1 MSFSCYES
9 DASSCP
15 TTPSSQESSQT
26 PRTSRE
32 NNDAYYALLAEN
44 ELLRNELKSFAERL
58 EELETQADINQK
70 GHHQAQSPKDWI
82 RANLE
87 EAQHLID
94 SIVGIKGITEGPL
107 NAAIKMGISQPQPA
121 PKHELELKAEPKT
134 NPNQKP
140 TGEEMFYET
149 YQYYDHQKKQPQPQP
164 QPQSQSRVSISSE
177 ELFGY

>member
-15 TTPSSQESSQT
+15 TTPTSQESSQT

-32 NNDAYYALLAEN
+32 NKDAYYALLAEN
-44 ELLRNELKSFAERL
+44 ELLREELESNAEKL
-58 EELETQADINQK
+58 EELLERELAASQQ
-70 GHHQAQSPKDWI
+70 QRQSPKDWI
-82 RANLE
+82 RENLE

-94 SIVGIKGITEGPL
+94 SIVGIKGITEDPL

-121 PKHELELKAEPKT
+121 PKSEPKSEPKPKP
-134 NPNQKP
+134 NPKP
-140 TGEEMFYET
+140 TGEEMFYES
-149 YQYYDHQKKQPQPQP
+149 YKYYDHQKKQSQPQP
-164 QPQSQSRVSISSE
+164 RVSISSSIVPSNE

>member
-32 NNDAYYALLAEN
+32 NKDAYYALLAEN
-44 ELLRNELKSFAERL
+44 ELLREELESNAEKL
-58 EELETQADINQK
+58 EELLERELAASQQ
-70 GHHQAQSPKDWI
+70 QRQSPKDWI
-82 RANLE
+82 RENLE
-87 EAQHLID
+87 EAQQLID
-94 SIVGIKGITEGPL
+94 SIVGIKGITEDPL

-121 PKHELELKAEPKT
+121 PKSEPKPKP
-134 NPNQKP
+134 NPKP
-140 TGEEMFYET
+140 TGEEMFYES
-149 YQYYDHQKKQPQPQP
+149 YKYYDHQKKQSQPQP
-164 QPQSQSRVSISSE
+164 RVSISSSIVPSNE

>member
-32 NNDAYYALLAEN
+32 NKDAYYALLAEN
-44 ELLRNELKSFAERL
+44 ELLREELESNAEKL
-58 EELETQADINQK
+58 EELLERELAASQQ
-70 GHHQAQSPKDWI
+70 QRQSPKDWI
-82 RANLE
+82 RENLE
-87 EAQHLID
+87 EAQQLID
-94 SIVGIKGITEGPL
+94 SIVGIKGITEDPL

-121 PKHELELKAEPKT
+121 P
-134 NPNQKP
+134 
-140 TGEEMFYET
+140 
-149 YQYYDHQKKQPQPQP
+149 QPQPQP
-164 QPQSQSRVSISSE
+164 QPQQKLPEQPQESYYERHIQQQQKVLGPHVSISSSIVPSNE

>member
-32 NNDAYYALLAEN
+32 NKDAYYALLAEN
-44 ELLRNELKSFAERL
+44 ELLREELESNAEKL
-58 EELETQADINQK
+58 EELLERELAASQQ
-70 GHHQAQSPKDWI
+70 QRQSPKDWI
-82 RANLE
+82 RENLE
-87 EAQHLID
+87 EAQQLID
-94 SIVGIKGITEGPL
+94 SIVGIKGITEDPL

-121 PKHELELKAEPKT
+121 PKS
-134 NPNQKP
+134 
-140 TGEEMFYET
+140 
-149 YQYYDHQKKQPQPQP
+149 QPQQKLQEQP
-164 QPQSQSRVSISSE
+164 QESYYERHIQQQQKVIVPRVSISSSIVPSNE

>member
-1 MSFSCYES
+1 MPFSCYES

-32 NNDAYYALLAEN
+32 NKDAYYALLAEN

-58 EELETQADINQK
+58 EELEIQADINQK
-70 GHHQAQSPKDWI
+70 GHHQVQSPKDWI
-82 RANLE
+82 RENLE

-94 SIVGIKGITEGPL
+94 SIVGIKGITEDPL

-121 PKHELELKAEPKT
+121 PKPELKDEPKSELKSKP
-134 NPNQKP
+134 NPKP
-140 TGEEMFYET
+140 TGEEMFYES
-149 YQYYDHQKKQPQPQP
+149 YQYYDHQKKQPQ
-164 QPQSQSRVSISSE
+164 SRVSISSSIVPSNE